1 MARKLRMIEQ
11 KEVERLE
18 RMKDLYIDEMM
29 GKCDLINEMIK
40 EVKSGSWYERIN
52 KYVNAI
58 NEDKNELLL

>member
-11 KEVERLE
+11 KELERLE

-52 KYVNAI
+52 NYANAI
-58 NEDKNELLL
+58 NEDKK